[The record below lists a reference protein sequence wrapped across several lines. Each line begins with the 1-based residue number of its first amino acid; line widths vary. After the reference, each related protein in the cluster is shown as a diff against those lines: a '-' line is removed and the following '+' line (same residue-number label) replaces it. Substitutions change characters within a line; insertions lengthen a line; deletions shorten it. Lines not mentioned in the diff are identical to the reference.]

1 VLITGNGEVV
11 ALRPDEGTPAI
22 SGCDGVVSPKKVLS
36 PLDTPL
42 ECVSGSGRI
51 IRAGVAELV
60 DGDATGGSCGGRG
73 MGNGTLVLSAGT
85 AVG

>member
-1 VLITGNGEVV
+1 VT
-11 ALRPDEGTPAI
+11 ATPAI
-22 SGCDGVVSPKKVLS
+22 SGCDGIVSPKKVPS
-36 PLDTPL
+36 SLDTPL

-60 DGDATGGSCGGRG
+60 DGGATEGGCEGRV

-85 AVG
+85 TMD

>member
-1 VLITGNGEVV
+1 MLITSNGEVV
-11 ALRPDEGTPAI
+11 ALRPDEGTPEI
-22 SGCDGVVSPKKVLS
+22 SGCDGVVLPKKVLY

-60 DGDATGGSCGGRG
+60 DGDATEGSCGGRG
-73 MGNGTLVLSAGT
+73 MGNGTLVLGAGT